1 MKGSNPAAPPE
12 TEVSMK
18 ITVCFMTISLLFQI
32 GCSKTPKPLKLAPNV
47 ITSAQ
52 MPWGEAVYYSQSRQI
67 TSLLVT
73 EDYLWAGT
81 NQGLQQWSLEGN
93 RYQVITSRDG
103 LPDDHVKALTS
114 STNGSVWAATGK
126 GLSSW
131 TNGSWQNQTLPIEGE
146 PTALAATVA
155 GDAVWA
161 GTTRGLAFYVFGRW
175 VVYSSKVHVT
185 ALKPNAES
193 GVWLG
198 TAQNGL
204 FYCENGTC
212 TPKASP
218 LATVTALD
226 MEGNDIWA
234 AGLSSDKSPMFVLFR
249 SDKAHVY
256 DAPGR
261 VDWIQRYEGHV
272 LMNFGQAVASVVPCT
287 AKAKDTFVNRTK
299 NSPCLEAVPFAKPL
313 PMRITSAYR
322 TGGNL
327 WIGTGT
333 LGVTRYTES
342 DLQQYTADDLVS
354 SNIVGMSLECV
365 PGSKRCYFA
374 AGKNAFVHEQGM
386 GFSPIPLADHPGWS
400 LAYFAT
406 NPSGILTAVARNGQ
420 GSIGFFE
427 RSGDGAWN
435 PRAENPVLIETGDV
449 HARVRFA
456 HYTKPHIVWV
466 GLSTSS
472 SQYNGIQIVNFEKGK
487 INPPQNYR
495 NTRNKPAQI
504 PDSVKTLYKRGE
516 NRYLAT
522 NEGLVTLFRG
532 DDTKKVLEITNSTTG
547 LPTDIVED
555 VLVEPSGQIW
565 LATDMGVC
573 IRKTDSDR
581 WLCGTEGP
589 MPDAGHTYTLARDPQ
604 TGTMYAASGTA
615 LYRVRDRRTE
625 TLDAEK
631 FLHNPKVLDMK
642 IDLTGTLW
650 VLHPEALTLVRLT
663 TR

>member
-1 MKGSNPAAPPE
+1 MKKLA
-12 TEVSMK
+12 
-18 ITVCFMTISLLFQI
+18 CFLPILLFSLAA
-32 GCSKTPKPLKLAPNV
+32 CSETPKPLKLVPNV
-47 ITSAQ
+47 TRAVQ
-52 MPWGEAVYYSQSRQI
+52 MPWGEASYYSQSRQI
-67 TSLLVT
+67 TCLLVT
-73 EDYLWAGT
+73 EDTLWAGT
-81 NQGLQQWSLEGN
+81 NLGLQQWSLEGN

-103 LPDDHVKALTS
+103 LPDDRINALTITTS
-114 STNGSVWAATGK
+114 GSVWAATAK

-131 TNGSWQNQTLPIEGE
+131 TNGSWQNQTLPVEGE

-175 VVYSSKVHVT
+175 VVYSSKAHVT
-185 ALKPNAES
+185 ALRPNAES

-198 TAQNGL
+198 TEANGL
-204 FYCENGTC
+204 FFCENGTC

-218 LATVTALD
+218 LQKVTAID
-226 MEGNDIWA
+226 MEGDDVWV
-234 AGLSSDKSPMFVLFR
+234 AGFGSDKAPLFVLFR
-249 SDKAHVY
+249 GGKSFVY
-256 DAPGR
+256 DAPGPIS
-261 VDWIQRYEGHV
+261 WIQRYEGNV
-272 LMNFGQAVASVVPCT
+272 LMNFGQTVASAVPCT
-287 AKAKDTFVNRTK
+287 KGARDRFVNRTR
-299 NSPCLEAVPFAKPL
+299 NAPCLEAVPFGKPL

-327 WIGTGT
+327 WIGTET

-342 DLQQYTADDLVS
+342 DMQQYTADDLVS

-365 PGSKRCYFA
+365 PGSTRCYFA
-374 AGKNAFVHEQGM
+374 AGKNSFVHEQGV

-400 LAYFAT
+400 LAYFVT
-406 NPSGILTAVARNGQ
+406 TPEGVLTAVARNGQ
-420 GSIGFFE
+420 GTVGFFE
-427 RSGDGAWN
+427 RNGEGTWN
-435 PRAENPVLIETGDV
+435 PRTETPILLETNDPNV
-449 HARVRFA
+449 RIRFA
-456 HYTKPHIVWV
+456 HYTKPYIAWV

-487 INPPQNYR
+487 VNPPQNYR
-495 NTRNKPAQI
+495 TLKNKPAQI

-532 DDTKKVLEITNSTTG
+532 DDTKKTLEITNSTNG
-547 LPTDIVED
+547 LPTDIIED
-555 VLVEPSGQIW
+555 VLVEPSGQVW

-573 IRKTDSDR
+573 VRKTEDAR

-604 TGTMYAASGTA
+604 TGTMYAAAGSA
-615 LYRVRDRRTE
+615 LYRVRDGRTE

-631 FLHNPKVLDMK
+631 YLHNPKVLDMK
-642 IDLTGTLW
+642 IDLNGTLW
-650 VLHPEALTLVRLT
+650 VLHPEALSLVRLK